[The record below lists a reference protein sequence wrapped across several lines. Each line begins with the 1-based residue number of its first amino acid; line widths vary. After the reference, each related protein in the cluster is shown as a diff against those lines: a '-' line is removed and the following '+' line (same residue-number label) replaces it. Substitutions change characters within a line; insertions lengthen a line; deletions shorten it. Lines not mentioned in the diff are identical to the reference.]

1 MSEYCVNSYWLDG
14 YAVGDKLMLAAAP
27 AIVTTATVQP
37 NSPPL
42 YLYCVYHSAM
52 GMATNQATPTTTNY
66 AVTVQNVGGANKYF
80 INGVQQAVVS
90 LKPGS
95 TFTFDQSHSS
105 NNGHPLRLS
114 ITSNGIHA
122 SGGSEYTTGVT
133 YNGVPGYA
141 GAYTRV
147 FVAASVD
154 TIKDLAAAKSITS
167 SASSA
172 AIGVYNASATK
183 ALTMTVTPSALRFT
197 GSSVDP
203 INISTNV
210 SLTFYSTTLFHS
222 AGSAASSA
230 TAAAAYTL
238 PCAATLAATSIMQSN
253 ATYKWVN
260 QAETSEI
267 WTVL

>member
-42 YLYCVYHSAM
+42 FLYCVHHSAM
-52 GMATNQATPTTTNY
+52 GMATNQANPTTTNY

-105 NNGHPLRLS
+105 NNGHPLRISL
-114 ITSNGIHA
+114 TNNGTHG
-122 SGGSEYTTGVT
+122 GGSIYENGVT

-154 TIKDLAAAKSITS
+154 TIKDLAATKSITS
-167 SASSA
+167 STQTSA
-172 AIGVYNASATK
+172 IAVYNASATK

-203 INISTNV
+203 INIT
-210 SLTFYSTTLFHS
+210 TTPTAEIYATTLF
-222 AGSAASSA
+222 GSVGAVASSA
-230 TAAAAYTL
+230 SASAGYTL
-238 PCAATLAATSIMQSN
+238 ACAASPAASAIMQSN
-253 ATYKWVN
+253 ANYKWVN

-267 WTVL
+267 WTVI

>member
-14 YAVGDKLMLAAAP
+14 YAVGDKLMLAATP

-52 GMATNQATPTTTNY
+52 GMATNQATPTTTTY

-105 NNGHPLRLS
+105 NNGHPLRISL
-114 ITSNGIHA
+114 TSNGTHG
-122 SGGSEYTTGVT
+122 GGSIYENGVT

-172 AIGVYNASATK
+172 AIGVYSASTTK

-210 SLTFYSTTLFHS
+210 SLTFYSTTLFQS

-253 ATYKWVN
+253 ANYKWVT

-267 WTVL
+267 WTVI